1 MLLWKLLQLKRAET
15 KAGNYTYLSGN
26 PQTNQ
31 NIKPQVLED
40 RILCHQ
46 PATTGMWAAIP

>member
-1 MLLWKLLQLKRAET
+1 MLLWKLLQLKKAET
-15 KAGNYTYLSGN
+15 KASICTYLSGN

-31 NIKPQVLED
+31 NIKLQFLED

-46 PATTGMWAAIP
+46 LATTGVWAATP